1 MRDNLEAAIVH
12 EPIVQK
18 LSVFKLCH
26 PALDAGPSWYVVDVP
41 AGIVVAR
48 RYSWA
53 DALES
58 AAHYLR
64 AAIAPEVC
72 A

>member
-1 MRDNLEAAIVH
+1 MHANLEAA
-12 EPIVQK
+12 IVQK
-18 LSVFKLCH
+18 LSVFKVCH
-26 PALDAGPSWYVVDVP
+26 PAQHVGPSWYVVDVP

-48 RYSWA
+48 RYTWP

-64 AAIAPEVC
+64 AALTPEAIA
-72 A
+72 

>member
-1 MRDNLEAAIVH
+1 MPDNLEAAIVH
-12 EPIVQK
+12 EPIEQK
-18 LSVFKLCH
+18 LSVFKLGH

-48 RYSWA
+48 RYSWP

-64 AAIAPEVC
+64 AALTPEAIA
-72 A
+72 